1 MQFPTGIRRG
11 AVIPGRCAVS
21 GCDNPEIVPQNGL
34 CMVHNCLLAD
44 YVAWLDTRLDA
55 DSGTSGPG
63 LITGVS
69 DGSM

>member
-21 GCDNPEIVPQNGL
+21 GCDNPENGL

-55 DSGTSGPG
+55 DSWN
-63 LITGVS
+63 L
-69 DGSM
+69 